1 MLRGLGSCRSVRH
14 KKTQTEDRKTI
25 RVSNAISHFNR
36 YKLQHHSRTHI
47 KWYSTD
53 STQREKGFREKG
65 GDTDSASPC
74 QIIKMMMA
82 PLLLLLLLLGH
93 EILWFMSESWPTWG
107 RRQRVTGG
115 RRSKLVEGVCFV
127 LGAFFPLTAL
137 DKNCCTFCRKYWKYR
152 RFRSVCWPGHL
163 INEFYAF
170 ASHVGYWNKVGL
182 SYERCDEDVRTRGW
196 RDTTSSS
203 LNLSASS
210 KLIWWLWSGQQQQLH
225 SKSYQLR
232 CL

>member
-1 MLRGLGSCRSVRH
+1 
-14 KKTQTEDRKTI
+14 
-25 RVSNAISHFNR
+25 
-36 YKLQHHSRTHI
+36 
-47 KWYSTD
+47 
-53 STQREKGFREKG
+53 
-65 GDTDSASPC
+65 
-74 QIIKMMMA
+74 MA
-82 PLLLLLLLLGH
+82 PLLLLLLLLLLGH

-107 RRQRVTGG
+107 TRPHGWHGG
-115 RRSKLVEGVCFV
+115 RKGVEAGRRRLLCSWRLFFPPTALVE
-127 LGAFFPLTAL
+127 
-137 DKNCCTFCRKYWKYR
+137 NCCTFCRKYWKYR

-210 KLIWWLWSGQQQQLH
+210 KLIWWLWSGQQQQQRLLT
-225 SKSYQLR
+225 KSYQLR